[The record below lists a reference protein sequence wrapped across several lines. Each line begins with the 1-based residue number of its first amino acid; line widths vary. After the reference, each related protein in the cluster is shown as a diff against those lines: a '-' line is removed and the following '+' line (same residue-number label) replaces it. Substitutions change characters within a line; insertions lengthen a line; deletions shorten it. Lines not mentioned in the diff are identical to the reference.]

1 MCLGVPDCQPEP
13 ARSIRF
19 PMSEA
24 EKKARLAEA
33 LRANL
38 RKRKAQARA
47 QESAEIPEDAPQRVR
62 TQSPA
67 S

>member
-13 ARSIRF
+13 ARSIPF
-19 PMSEA
+19 GMSDA

-33 LRANL
+33 LRQNL

-47 QESAEIPEDAPQRVR
+47 QESGESPEAPPKTRFN
-62 TQSPA
+62 A